1 MNHVA
6 ARLIAERVNIA
17 IITGL
22 SQRRALVG
30 IGSGERATPG
40 PARAAAELCEAKG
53 SAPVATTYG
62 GAEEAF
68 ELVPPGVQATRRRM
82 PALLRRMDERD
93 GRRAA
98 AEAYAHAFEKVGS
111 VAGASAE
118 GGKADGGAAT
128 NDGGVTTR
136 IRHAATISTVQGALD
151 RAGVALAPNAQGGG
165 ARKPITARALMD
177 AVCLDGKDMTAVLRA
192 AGWSGHRRDIANLNA
207 LADVYLELMARVLG
221 LVARDAPT
229 PWGA

>member
-6 ARLIAERVNIA
+6 ARRIAERVNIA
-17 IITGL
+17 IITNRA
-22 SQRRALVG
+22 QRRALVG
-30 IGSGERATPG
+30 VGSGERATPG

-53 SAPVATTYG
+53 SAPAPTTYG

-68 ELVPPGVQATRRRM
+68 ELVPPGVQATRQRM
-82 PALLRRMDERD
+82 PALLRRMDEQD
-93 GRRAA
+93 ARRAA
-98 AEAYAHAFEKVGS
+98 AGAYVHAIEKVGS

-118 GGKADGGAAT
+118 GGKADGGPAT

-136 IRHAATISTVQGALD
+136 IRHAGTISTVQGALD
-151 RAGVALAPNAQGGG
+151 RAGVALKPNAQGGG

-177 AVCLDGKDMTAVLRA
+177 AICLDGADMKAVLQG
-192 AGWSGHRRDIANLNA
+192 AGWSGHRRDVAKLNV

-221 LVARDAPT
+221 LVATDAPT
-229 PWGA
+229 PWDA

>member
-17 IITGL
+17 IITNRA
-22 SQRRALVG
+22 QRRALVG

-40 PARAAAELCEAKG
+40 PARAVAELCEAKD
-53 SAPVATTYG
+53 SAPAPTTYG

-68 ELVPPGVQATRRRM
+68 ELVPPGVQATRQRM
-82 PALLRRMDERD
+82 PALLRRMDEQD
-93 GRRAA
+93 ARRAA
-98 AEAYAHAFEKVGS
+98 AEAYAHAVEKVGS

-136 IRHAATISTVQGALD
+136 IRYAGTISTVQKALD
-151 RAGVALAPNAQGGG
+151 RAGVALKPNAQGGG

-177 AVCLDGKDMTAVLRA
+177 AICLDGSDMKAILQN
-192 AGWSGHRRDIANLNA
+192 AGWSGHRRDVATLNA

-229 PWGA
+229 PWDA